1 MKNEMRLQGIGLVE
15 GTPAGELKVGDIIR
29 WNYGSIGRV
38 ISVQLSA
45 TGKTIEVTTEYYH
58 NGKTDTYTWKRRSSS
73 LVNIIGGGNTV
84 LTSEYAFEVVT
95 EETPSQEEEAT
106 EKTNEWVWTAKTES
120 MKPDRK
126 AGEAVPTEHLREGAS
141 EYTPYKSWI
150 EKGYVEKKGSTEEAA
165 SLVTEPR
172 KRTAVRKYNCE
183 CGCNQEIGKGTEYYQ
198 VGPKGTDYKLV
209 HHKCIEKVKLIS

>member
-1 MKNEMRLQGIGLVE
+1 
-15 GTPAGELKVGDIIR
+15 
-29 WNYGSIGRV
+29 
-38 ISVQLSA
+38 
-45 TGKTIEVTTEYYH
+45 
-58 NGKTDTYTWKRRSSS
+58 
-73 LVNIIGGGNTV
+73 

-165 SLVTEPR
+165 SLVT
-172 KRTAVRKYNCE
+172 
-183 CGCNQEIGKGTEYYQ
+183 
-198 VGPKGTDYKLV
+198 
-209 HHKCIEKVKLIS
+209 